1 MREGPAPIP
10 WDADAM
16 PDEATDDSF
25 VGGLPHGDQSRL
37 ARHRNSVEQLSAGIY
52 GTVIS
57 SATMAA
63 AASLPLGGVV
73 LGGLTTILVYW
84 VAEQYASGLAHHAVV
99 GRVTAAD
106 VLRAFRERFTMVGAS
121 FVPLLTVLAVGAL
134 GASVSTAVTAG
145 LVVAAASIAVLGAVA
160 ARRSGL
166 SAVGTLLAGLFA
178 AALGGAVV
186 LLKLALH

>member
-1 MREGPAPIP
+1 MPRPEMRRESGAAALARAPAPISWMVRKRRRDWCPASSVTARGGASLREGPAPIP

-99 GRVTAAD
+99 GRVTVAD
-106 VLRAFRERFTMVGAS
+106 VLRALRERFTMVEAS

-134 GASVSTAVTAG
+134 GASV
-145 LVVAAASIAVLGAVA
+145 
-160 ARRSGL
+160 
-166 SAVGTLLAGLFA
+166 
-178 AALGGAVV
+178 
-186 LLKLALH
+186 